1 MSPDTTETEQRPIG
15 AASVAGILGIS
26 PYQSPWSVWARL
38 VGLPVPDPSNQDRL
52 DAGTDAEAFLAAQF
66 NRHMERGG
74 LACEQKQ
81 VDLEH
86 ADYPWLRGRGDGLVT
101 GIEGPDIVGYC
112 GGWEAK
118 TSTDLRPWD
127 EIPPHYAA
135 QCQTYMLLSGY
146 DNWWVTVGF
155 GNWKVR
161 HYAVLADPED
171 QATIVGETERFW
183 REHVLTGVAP
193 DVDGS
198 DATSDAIG
206 AAFGHL
212 GDAGDILF
220 ADGSLEAAVHSL
232 RFARSDL
239 KAAESDVALWE
250 NMIKDAMRD
259 CAVLMGPS
267 GQPLVTWKPSTSHR
281 TDINALKADH
291 PDLCEKYVTATT
303 SRRFLLKPT
312 KGD

>member
-193 DVDGS
+193 DVDGTPLATRSVLPS
-198 DATSDAIG
+198 DIWATPATSCLPTG
-206 AAFGHL
+206 ASRPPC
-212 GDAGDILF
+212 IRC
-220 ADGSLEAAVHSL
+220 GSPA
-232 RFARSDL
+232 
-239 KAAESDVALWE
+239 
-250 NMIKDAMRD
+250 
-259 CAVLMGPS
+259 P
-267 GQPLVTWKPSTSHR
+267 
-281 TDINALKADH
+281 
-291 PDLCEKYVTATT
+291 T
-303 SRRFLLKPT
+303 SRRRNPT
-312 KGD
+312 LPCGKTGSRTQCAIARC